1 MKYVLEDY
9 TKNVIWWGGNKTVI
23 GWNENLVGG
32 EGKFLATGGFP
43 LERQTV
49 MKSK

>member
-1 MKYVLEDY
+1 MKCVLEDY
-9 TKNVIWWGGNKTVI
+9 TKNVIWWGENETVI

-43 LERQTV
+43 LEQRIFI
-49 MKSK
+49 MSK